1 MKKTNSKIIKFILI
15 FGMLFA
21 VMSTTVF
28 AAWWGLPG
36 YEWAR
41 SKGLT
46 ALANNSALNN
56 KVSHENFYSIL
67 IKYLKYKNVAPKKN
81 VIQHNTSNNFNKA
94 LDGIVEEINTYL
106 NKETLT
112 PKEYRNVATYTEHI
126 KKTINANE
134 KLLNRD
140 NIKTINLYLSLVK
153 YSAAVK
159 INDDAYKTFVL
170 NSLGAVKYKELVTYN
185 IKPYFGD
192 ISRREFLVLMFSLL
206 SERELSEED
215 IIKEFSDAGVLL
227 GFDAEGQELG
237 LAKNLTYAEMF
248 TFLRR
253 FETFDFNPT
262 ESENTEGDSTVEE
275 VQ

>member
-1 MKKTNSKIIKFILI
+1 MKKKNSKIIKLILI
-15 FGMLFA
+15 LSVLFA

-41 SKGLT
+41 TKGLT
-46 ALANNSALNN
+46 ALANNSTLNN

-81 VIQHNTSNNFNKA
+81 IVQHNTSNNFNKA

-106 NKETLT
+106 NKEVLT

-126 KKTINANE
+126 KKTINENTG
-134 KLLNRD
+134 LLSRD
-140 NIKTINLYLSLVK
+140 NVKTINLYLSLVK

-159 INDDAYKTFVL
+159 INDDSYRTYVL
-170 NSLGAVKYKELVTYN
+170 NSLGAVKYRELVTYN

-192 ISRREFLVLMFSLL
+192 ISRKEFLVLMFSLL
-206 SERELSEED
+206 SERDLSEDD

-227 GFDAEGQELG
+227 GFDTEGQELG
-237 LAKNLTYAEMF
+237 LSKDLTYAEMF
-248 TFLRR
+248 TFLKR
-253 FETFDFNPT
+253 FEIFDFNPT
-262 ESENTEGDSTVEE
+262 ENENTEGDSTVEE
-275 VQ
+275 IQ

>member
-1 MKKTNSKIIKFILI
+1 MKKKSSKIIKLILI
-15 FGMLFA
+15 LSVLFT

-41 SKGLT
+41 SKELT
-46 ALANNSALNN
+46 ALANNSTLNN

-81 VIQHNTSNNFNKA
+81 VVQHNASNNFNKA

-106 NKETLT
+106 NKEVLT

-126 KKTINANE
+126 KKTINENAG
-134 KLLNRD
+134 LLNRD

-159 INDDAYKTFVL
+159 INDDSYRTYVL
-170 NSLGAVKYKELVTYN
+170 NSLGAVKYRELVTYN

-206 SERELSEED
+206 SERDLSEED

-227 GFDAEGQELG
+227 GFDTEGQELG
-237 LAKNLTYAEMF
+237 LSKNLTYAEMF
-248 TFLRR
+248 TFLKR
-253 FETFDFNPT
+253 FEIFDFNPT

>member
-1 MKKTNSKIIKFILI
+1 MKKKSSKIIKLILI
-15 FGMLFA
+15 LSVLFA

-46 ALANNSALNN
+46 ALANNSTLNN

-81 VIQHNTSNNFNKA
+81 VVQHNASNNFNKA

-106 NKETLT
+106 NKEVLT

-126 KKTINANE
+126 KKTINENAG
-134 KLLNRD
+134 LLNRD

-159 INDDAYKTFVL
+159 INDDSYRTYVL
-170 NSLGAVKYKELVTYN
+170 NGLGAVKYRELVTYN

-206 SERELSEED
+206 SERDLSEED

-227 GFDAEGQELG
+227 GFDTEGQELG
-237 LAKNLTYAEMF
+237 LSKNLTYAEMF
-248 TFLRR
+248 TFLKR
-253 FETFDFNPT
+253 FEIFDFNPT

>member
-1 MKKTNSKIIKFILI
+1 MKKKSSKIIKLILI
-15 FGMLFA
+15 LSVLFT

-46 ALANNSALNN
+46 ALANNSTLNN

-81 VIQHNTSNNFNKA
+81 VVQHNASNNFNKA

-106 NKETLT
+106 NKEVLT

-126 KKTINANE
+126 KKTINENAG
-134 KLLNRD
+134 LLNRD

-159 INDDAYKTFVL
+159 INDDSYRTYVL
-170 NSLGAVKYKELVTYN
+170 NGLGAVKYRELVTYN

-206 SERELSEED
+206 SERDLSEED

-227 GFDAEGQELG
+227 GFDTEGQELG
-237 LAKNLTYAEMF
+237 LSKNLTYAEMF
-248 TFLRR
+248 TFLKR
-253 FETFDFNPT
+253 FEIFDFNPT

>member
-1 MKKTNSKIIKFILI
+1 MKKKSSKIIKLILI
-15 FGMLFA
+15 LSVLFT

-46 ALANNSALNN
+46 ALANNSTLNN

-81 VIQHNTSNNFNKA
+81 VVQHNASNNFNKA

-106 NKETLT
+106 NKEVLT

-126 KKTINANE
+126 KKTINENAG
-134 KLLNRD
+134 LLNRD

-159 INDDAYKTFVL
+159 INDDSYRTYVL
-170 NSLGAVKYKELVTYN
+170 NSLGAVKYRELVTYN

-206 SERELSEED
+206 SERDLSEED

-227 GFDAEGQELG
+227 GFDTEGQELG
-237 LAKNLTYAEMF
+237 LSKNLTYAEMF
-248 TFLRR
+248 TFLKR
-253 FETFDFNPT
+253 FEIFDFNPT

>member
-1 MKKTNSKIIKFILI
+1 MKKKSSKIIKLILI
-15 FGMLFA
+15 LSVLFT

-41 SKGLT
+41 SKRLT

-56 KVSHENFYSIL
+56 KVSHENFYSTL
-67 IKYLKYKNVAPKKN
+67 IKYLKYKNVTPKKN
-81 VIQHNTSNNFNKA
+81 VVQHNASNNFNKA

-106 NKETLT
+106 NKEVLT
-112 PKEYRNVATYTEHI
+112 PREYRNVATYTEHI
-126 KKTINANE
+126 KKTINENAN
-134 KLLNRD
+134 LLSRD

-159 INDDAYKTFVL
+159 IDDDSYRTYVL
-170 NSLGAVKYKELVTYN
+170 KSLGAVKYRELVTYN

-192 ISRREFLVLMFSLL
+192 ISRGEFLVLMFSLL
-206 SERELSEED
+206 SERDLSEED

-227 GFDAEGQELG
+227 GFDTEGQELG
-237 LAKNLTYAEMF
+237 LSKNLTYAEMF
-248 TFLRR
+248 TFLKR
-253 FETFDFNPT
+253 FEIFDFNPT
-262 ESENTEGDSTVEE
+262 ESENTEEDSTVEE